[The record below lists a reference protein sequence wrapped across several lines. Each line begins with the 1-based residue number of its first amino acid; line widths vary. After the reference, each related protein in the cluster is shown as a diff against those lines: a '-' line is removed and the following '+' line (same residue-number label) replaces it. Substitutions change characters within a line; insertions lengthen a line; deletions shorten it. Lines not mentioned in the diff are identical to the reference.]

1 MTLIKAARAVGWGIG
16 LAMLFVE
23 PITGI
28 LILIVALAATIYLAL
43 ESSNAKVGEETPD
56 EPG

>member
-1 MTLIKAARAVGWGIG
+1 
-16 LAMLFVE
+16 MLFVE